1 MGALVI
7 ISMVMVFA
15 AVVLAFQGAFLLVAT
30 RREAEEERLRHRL
43 GLRTHAEEEAQAAQ
57 EEADA
62 VSDIIRDEG
71 VDAAL
76 AFLGEYGERMQLVI
90 RASNSELTVT
100 KLFSNMVVTGVGV
113 SVALF
118 FVVGPPSIFAL
129 PVGMYVPFAILKSK
143 AEKRAG
149 SLLSQMPDALE
160 MMSRA
165 MQTGTGLSET
175 FRLASEEMPEP
186 LNMEFG
192 RVYEEVRFGKD
203 WRVVMEALV
212 ERNPTIFDL
221 RLFVST
227 LLLQRDTGG
236 NMIETLSNIAKTIRG
251 RYVFDAKVRAM
262 TSEARTAGFVLAG
275 MPLAVIGMI
284 IFASPDYLTP
294 LWTTTIGQMVILL
307 CICMYSF
314 GLYMM
319 QITAQV
325 EV

>member
-1 MGALVI
+1 LVI
-7 ISMVMVFA
+7 ITMVMVFA
-15 AVVLAFQGAFLLVAT
+15 SIVLAFQGMFLWVAM
-30 RREAEEERLRHRL
+30 RREAEDERLRHRL
-43 GLRTHAEEEAQAAQ
+43 GLRTHAEEEADAAQ

-62 VSDIIRDEG
+62 VSDIIREEG
-71 VDAAL
+71 VDTAL
-76 AFLGEYGERMQLVI
+76 AFLGEYGERMHLVI

-100 KLFSNMVVTGVGV
+100 KLFTNMVLTGVGV
-113 SVALF
+113 SAALF
-118 FVVGPPSIFAL
+118 FLVGPPAIFAI
-129 PVGMYVPFAILKSK
+129 PIGMYVPYGILKGK
-143 AEKRAG
+143 ADQRAS

-203 WRVVMEALV
+203 WRIVMDALV
-212 ERNPTIFDL
+212 DRNPTIFDL

-294 LWTTTIGQMVILL
+294 LYTTTIGQMFILL
-307 CICMYSF
+307 CMCMYGF